1 MILESFHKKKDV
13 LNVLTTQTPQ
23 LGYRSSMTN
32 LIAKDCQADKRL
44 RVRDNLECA
53 DYENPITKKR
63 LPILKNCNKKLF
75 KQEGKMMKSLKD
87 NRALGINLCTKFWNE
102 PNYKWLKKESEA
114 TKNKACEGLHAVAVI
129 GYRCKNNKVQCL
141 GQNSWGPIVN

>member
-1 MILESFHKKKDV
+1 
-13 LNVLTTQTPQ
+13 
-23 LGYRSSMTN
+23 MTN
-32 LIAKDCQADKRL
+32 LIAKDCQANKRL

-53 DYENPITKKR
+53 DYENPITQKTFTN
-63 LPILKNCNKKLF
+63 PKKLQ
-75 KQEGKMMKSLKD
+75 QETLQTRGKMMKNLKD

>member
-44 RVRDNLECA
+44 HIPDNLECA
-53 DYENPITKKR
+53 DYEKPQRQSSFGDYSLYK
-63 LPILKNCNKKLF
+63 IL
-75 KQEGKMMKSLKD
+75 E
-87 NRALGINLCTKFWNE
+87 RA
-102 PNYKWLKKESEA
+102 
-114 TKNKACEGLHAVAVI
+114 
-129 GYRCKNNKVQCL
+129 
-141 GQNSWGPIVN
+141 